1 MNKQSRNCE
10 YEKYLIDALDGV
22 LPKAQQ
28 NVLNEH
34 LKTCDS
40 CAQLYQESEKLH
52 ALFLNHQRP
61 EPPKEVLNRYQV
73 SLRSAFET
81 ESLFKRVCARISRR
95 LPVLFPSPRL
105 VWGLS
110 GAVGMLLI
118 GIVIGRFLLQTQSGK
133 QPPPSATETMQLSE
147 SDVQFISVFL
157 TQSEIWLMEMAHA
170 DNTDGLDRENM
181 ETNRAL
187 ARRLLAKS
195 AFMENKLAGMNET
208 SILEFLNRLEM
219 ILLETT
225 GTKDQDLDEAFGQI
239 REAIHETA
247 LLSEIKNIQKLIN
260 TPLREGA

>member
-1 MNKQSRNCE
+1 MNKQSRKCE

-28 NVLNEH
+28 NALKEH
-34 LKTCDS
+34 IHTCES
-40 CAQLYQESEKLH
+40 CTKLYQESEKLH
-52 ALFLNHQRP
+52 ALLLNHQRP
-61 EPPKEVLNRYQV
+61 EPPKEVLIRYQV

-81 ESLFKRVCARISRR
+81 ESFFKRVYVRIGRN
-95 LPVLFPSPRL
+95 LTVLFPSPRL
-105 VWGLS
+105 VRGLS
-110 GAVGMLLI
+110 GAVGMLLF
-118 GIVIGRFLLQTQSGK
+118 GIVIGRFLLKTQPDKHPVPMAAES
-133 QPPPSATETMQLSE
+133 TRLSE

-181 ETNRAL
+181 ETNREL

-195 AFMENKLAGMNET
+195 TFMENKLAGMNET
-208 SILEFLNRLEM
+208 SILVFLNRLEM

-225 GTKDQDLDEAFGQI
+225 GAKDQELDEAFDQI

-260 TPLREGA
+260 APLREGA